1 MKNVTAQQ
9 ASTKTKVTKVAFPFP
24 KNELDIADLVI
35 HEQGHNLLYCADD
48 GCFYIWN
55 GQQWEQDARDF
66 GRTHK
71 LVKKIIRG
79 LLVSASKILDDSQS
93 EKSAKFAAYAQTK
106 KMIDAVEALIKA
118 DVLVKLV
125 DFDSDPWLFNVA
137 NGTIDLHTGALLA
150 HDRAHRITKMSKI
163 VFDTKSK
170 APMWNDFLQQ
180 IFGSEELIQFVQ
192 RAVGYTMAGVVHE
205 KKSFFIAHG
214 LKNTGKSTF
223 INTLIDIF
231 SDHQHTLDVDS
242 LMQKQGGGSGISND
256 IAALCG
262 KRFVTSQESE
272 KGQRLK
278 EGMIKQW
285 TGRDKISAR
294 FLHREFFDFTPTFK
308 VWLSTNN
315 RPGISSD
322 DAVWARINLIPF
334 THQFTADEIQGSLK
348 KLGCAYEKY
357 LTDNE
362 LSGILNWCLAGCASW
377 QHDGLGTS
385 PEVDAANA
393 EYRNDMD
400 TIGNFLRDYIAEIND
415 TQNIGIQELYTAYQ
429 NWSEST
435 GQHALKKPNFE
446 QEVRNYQIDG
456 ISAGFTI
463 VIGHHRYRYWQGL
476 GKLKSQPVA
485 TPTPDYTQNAVKMT
499 IITPTQSQSDETP
512 VTQYVPLQCPS
523 CHFEH
528 TAFAISQ
535 DRKSFECKSCRC
547 QFDSN
552 YQLVSTF
559 GNGAR

>member
-1 MKNVTAQQ
+1 MKNVKSQQ
-9 ASTKTKVTKVAFPFP
+9 SSAKTKVIKVAFPFP
-24 KNELDIADLVI
+24 KDEIGIAELVM
-35 HEQGHNLLYCADD
+35 HEQGHNLLWCKDD

-55 GQQWEQDARDF
+55 GQQWKQDSRHFGATYKMVEKVIRDLLI
-66 GRTHK
+66 K
-71 LVKKIIRG
+71 SAKI
-79 LLVSASKILDDSQS
+79 DDDNLR
-93 EKSAKFAAYAQTK
+93 EKAAKFAASSQK
-106 KMIDAVEALIKA
+106 KKIIDAVCDLIKSHIII
-118 DVLVKLV
+118 KMTE
-125 DFDSDPWLFNVA
+125 FDSDPWLFNVA
-137 NGTIDLHTGALLA
+137 NGTIDLHTGLLLP
-150 HDRAHRITKMSKI
+150 HNRDHRITKTGKI
-163 VFDTKSK
+163 VFDTKAK
-170 APMWNDFLQQ
+170 APMWNQFLQQ

-214 LKNTGKSTF
+214 LKDTGKSTF
-223 INTLIDIF
+223 MNTLINIF
-231 SDHQHTLDVDS
+231 GDHQHTLDADS
-242 LMQKQGGGSGISND
+242 LMQKQNGTSINND

-262 KRFVTSQESE
+262 KRFVTSDESE

-285 TGRDKISAR
+285 TGRSPISAR
-294 FLHREFFDFTPTFK
+294 FLHQEFFSFFPTFK

-334 THQFTADEIQGSLK
+334 LHKFTDQEIKESQL
-348 KLGCAYEKY
+348 KLGCPYEGY
-357 LTDNE
+357 LIENE

-400 TIGNFLRDYIAEIND
+400 TIGNFLRDYIAEISD
-415 TQNIGIQELYTAYQ
+415 TENIGVQEVYNAYQ

-446 QEVRNYQIDG
+446 QEVRNYQIAG
-456 ISAGFTI
+456 TLAGFTI
-463 VIGHHRYRYWQGL
+463 VIGYNRYRFWQGL
-476 GKLKSQPVA
+476 GKIKAQQDA

-499 IITPTQSQSDETP
+499 IITPTQSQSDATP
-512 VTQYVPLQCPS
+512 VTQYVPLHCPS